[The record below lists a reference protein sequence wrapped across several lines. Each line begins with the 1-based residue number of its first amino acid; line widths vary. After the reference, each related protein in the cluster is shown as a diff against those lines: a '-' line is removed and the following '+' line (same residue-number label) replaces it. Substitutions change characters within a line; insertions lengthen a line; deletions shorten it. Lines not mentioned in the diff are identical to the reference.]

1 MTPLT
6 LEEGVPREEEG
17 EAWEQRKTARWSDTV
32 EEGEE
37 AAAAAEEQEEEVQH
51 RNHWALKAEAEI
63 WSVTPSEGEA
73 LLKTGKW
80 LFWCCHCDS
89 LLPGMGGG
97 GGGGGGGAGIPG
109 AVLIPGPTL

>member
-17 EAWEQRKTARWSDTV
+17 EAWEQRKTARWSCTV

-37 AAAAAEEQEEEVQH
+37 AAAEEQEEEVQC

-63 WSVTPSEGEA
+63 WSVMPSEGEA
-73 LLKTGKW
+73 LLKTSEW
-80 LFWCCHCDS
+80 LFWCWRCDS
-89 LLPGMGGG
+89 LLLGMGGG
-97 GGGGGGGAGIPG
+97 GGGGGGADIPG
-109 AVLIPGPTL
+109 ATLIPGPTL

>member
-1 MTPLT
+1 M
-6 LEEGVPREEEG
+6 EEG
-17 EAWEQRKTARWSDTV
+17 EV
-32 EEGEE
+32 
-37 AAAAAEEQEEEVQH
+37 AAAEEQEEEVTC

-73 LLKTGKW
+73 IPKTSNR
-80 LFWCCHCDS
+80 LFWCCRCDS

-109 AVLIPGPTL
+109 AALIPGPTL